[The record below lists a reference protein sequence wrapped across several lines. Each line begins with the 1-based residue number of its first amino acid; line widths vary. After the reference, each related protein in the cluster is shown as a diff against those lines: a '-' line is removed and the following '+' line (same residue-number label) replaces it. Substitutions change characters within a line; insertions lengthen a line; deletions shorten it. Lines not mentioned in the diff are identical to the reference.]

1 MFAGR
6 SHRRDASPH
15 QRHQISARPCRRHPV
30 TSRVASSRAAHNVP
44 CRASWMRRERNSGST
59 KNSVSRSV
67 PSFDGAIDG
76 RLGQVVGG
84 ACRSVGPACPNPV
97 PDVANPASVPADI
110 VCIRTPFD
118 RENSSNMGKFSDAAS
133 SAWVILPSPGARA
146 SALRAATPGT
156 TYDRGPRRARRGGR
170 TPPS

>member
-6 SHRRDASPH
+6 PHRRDASP
-15 QRHQISARPCRRHPV
+15 QRHQISARPCQRHPV
-30 TSRVASSRAAHNVP
+30 VSRVASSHAARKVP

-59 KNSVSRSV
+59 KNSVSWSV

-76 RLGQVVGG
+76 RLGQVAGG
-84 ACRSVGPACPNPV
+84 ACRSGGGRAPTQCLMCEPGQ
-97 PDVANPASVPADI
+97 
-110 VCIRTPFD
+110 
-118 RENSSNMGKFSDAAS
+118 SSGRHRLHPYTFRPRKFFQYGKFPDAAS
-133 SAWVILPSPGARA
+133 SAGVILPSPGARA

-156 TYDRGPRRARRGGR
+156 TYDRGPRRARRRGR